1 MSSNHDDPTSCTAP
15 NRPPDGTAVGAD
27 GDRSDRSGGLGRRT
41 FVKGIGASVVG
52 AAGLASTTKPAAAV
66 DWGFVGTAAAS
77 TIVGGPIAIGWALR
91 EFEIIGA
98 DEPPEGLTPEALGQA
113 SYEAWVK
120 RKSNDQSTFVDNRNM
135 ASGGIKNTA
144 YTEGKTAAI
153 EALNNGASDADV
165 QAAAVDAVNAYEK
178 TIVGNLAKS
187 WNETLKEYNSF
198 YTRLDSHSD
207 ASTGDYLRGYPSGE
221 GTSYPIINHNLITD
235 YTTDRLPEGVSVN
248 VIHWVFDNTNFVGP
262 EAKTYAASPFE
273 YWSSTGGD
281 SNKDWTTASDLGSG
295 SDITGLNTGLK
306 VRYDGDVVEWPGFEK
321 WGRVFDTVLQAFTD
335 ARDGI
340 ILWADEVTT
349 QVNEGDIE
357 ISDIITPRQR
367 ASMMADGETNN
378 QAISDLI
385 ALNASVDPER
395 EAVITMEETGA
406 TLTGTFGLTDSSD
419 GPLEAGT
426 TYDPSNFN
434 GDVFFTSDLSLIEG
448 SFAGFSSQIDN
459 GNVTLTEQPY
469 ENTRLNVT
477 TTADESVEVDAGNWT
492 STGSGNYTY
501 NATPDLSNTSAEV
514 DGVHYVSTAQEAQ
527 YDTFRLD
534 GSFTVESITNTQ
546 TGESVTE
553 TNFTQTTP
561 QTDSNYLTQEDWD
574 QLEQQNK
581 ELIEKYEQE
590 TSGGGIDLSQFDMFG
605 LPGEVVAVGAAA
617 LAAVGLLTK

>member
-1 MSSNHDDPTSCTAP
+1 
-15 NRPPDGTAVGAD
+15 
-27 GDRSDRSGGLGRRT
+27 
-41 FVKGIGASVVG
+41 
-52 AAGLASTTKPAAAV
+52 
-66 DWGFVGTAAAS
+66 
-77 TIVGGPIAIGWALR
+77 
-91 EFEIIGA
+91 
-98 DEPPEGLTPEALGQA
+98 
-113 SYEAWVK
+113 
-120 RKSNDQSTFVDNRNM
+120 
-135 ASGGIKNTA
+135 
-144 YTEGKTAAI
+144 
-153 EALNNGASDADV
+153 
-165 QAAAVDAVNAYEK
+165 
-178 TIVGNLAKS
+178 
-187 WNETLKEYNSF
+187 
-198 YTRLDSHSD
+198 
-207 ASTGDYLRGYPSGE
+207 
-221 GTSYPIINHNLITD
+221 
-235 YTTDRLPEGVSVN
+235 
-248 VIHWVFDNTNFVGP
+248 
-262 EAKTYAASPFE
+262 
-273 YWSSTGGD
+273 
-281 SNKDWTTASDLGSG
+281 
-295 SDITGLNTGLK
+295 
-306 VRYDGDVVEWPGFEK
+306 
-321 WGRVFDTVLQAFTD
+321 
-335 ARDGI
+335 
-340 ILWADEVTT
+340 
-349 QVNEGDIE
+349 
-357 ISDIITPRQR
+357 
-367 ASMMADGETNN
+367 MMADGETNN